1 MGGSTRLP
9 RLCHAVDLAPAKY
22 VALSHCWGGHV
33 PLTTTQGT
41 LAARQCGIEL
51 DSLPKTFRD
60 AIMVTRALDL
70 QYIWIDSLC
79 IIQDSRQDWN
89 DQAPQMHRIYDNA
102 VLTIA
107 ADGAVNGTVG
117 LSSPERAL
125 YRSHLVWGSDE
136 DGSAIYASRQA
147 GGWNPYMTTP
157 AHQLAPFNQGPLSKR
172 AWTLQERMLSRRTLH
187 FDVNE
192 MAWSCQTMTACECT
206 TEPQMWPGSFF
217 ATEYSPMAQLR
228 TQSWYFTGAQDRTQL
243 AKHWNFIVSTYTGR
257 DITFVADKLPA
268 LAGIATRAAN
278 AWGATYLAGMWK
290 EQLEAQ
296 LLWYSSTKSGD
307 RGTTHTRPGEGYYAP
322 SWSWASTTGPIHYR
336 LGLEESIPGELL
348 AIRRAECIYS
358 EGHEFL
364 SPESGL
370 LEVEGLLGNILW
382 RDGGWYLKFFESG
395 CDEKYSITFDADR
408 RDTVPCQDMED
419 VKLLVVAKG
428 RRSFADAEGGDP
440 GDLHGLVLTT
450 TGGRDGMYRR
460 VGIVSVRFRD
470 EAMKKVF
477 MERLSKQIVSIM

>member
-1 MGGSTRLP
+1 MNPYTGDGFMPVLICEHLKERNRTDWDVSNIQLTCDNCVLLKRAIETVTPVEQVQCIRINPVDVTIIIKKAPGVPDGTDATSDEPTVRLFRIADRPCPRPWATIPKARDIPLDALSRLDLARDWLETCINSHEKCRLDWSQESELPKRVIDVGGSTRLP

-41 LAARQCGIEL
+41 LAARQGGIEL

-79 IIQDSRQDWN
+79 IIQDSRQDWTE
-89 DQAPQMHRIYDNA
+89 QAPQMHRIYDNA

-147 GGWNPYMTTP
+147 GGWNPYTTTP
-157 AHQLAPFNQGPLSKR
+157 ARQLAPSNQGPLSKR

-206 TEPQMWPGSFF
+206 TAPQMWP
-217 ATEYSPMAQLR
+217 
-228 TQSWYFTGAQDRTQL
+228 
-243 AKHWNFIVSTYTGR
+243 
-257 DITFVADKLPA
+257 
-268 LAGIATRAAN
+268 
-278 AWGATYLAGMWK
+278 
-290 EQLEAQ
+290 
-296 LLWYSSTKSGD
+296 SSQPS
-307 RGTTHTRPGEGYYAP
+307 TRPWP
-322 SWSWASTTGPIHYR
+322 S
-336 LGLEESIPGELL
+336 
-348 AIRRAECIYS
+348 
-358 EGHEFL
+358 
-364 SPESGL
+364 
-370 LEVEGLLGNILW
+370 
-382 RDGGWYLKFFESG
+382 
-395 CDEKYSITFDADR
+395 
-408 RDTVPCQDMED
+408 
-419 VKLLVVAKG
+419 
-428 RRSFADAEGGDP
+428 
-440 GDLHGLVLTT
+440 
-450 TGGRDGMYRR
+450 
-460 VGIVSVRFRD
+460 
-470 EAMKKVF
+470 
-477 MERLSKQIVSIM
+477 